1 MQPRMRA
8 VWRQGP
14 VRGIFKCLR
23 APWAWSLCPR
33 HPEDTVA
40 FPIEIQWKLCWVMS
54 IRSALA
60 HPGASLCSKPTSV
73 QLHAVNNSLFP
84 PVFIHK
90 GRVSPWRLK
99 SDWGMEILT
108 GTSSM
113 SLTSHKQ
120 EQCKTPT
127 LIHIFNW
134 GRLSYLIVLWH
145 FDYPC
150 FPLYSLTYLDVSF
163 QSLSPSFS
171 LYILKC
177 WCFLKFL
184 SFLFSFYFTQL
195 LETELIHSHDINYD

>member
-1 MQPRMRA
+1 MKVIPSHESPKGKHLPPNLYWRWREKMRKWEKLWGWIRRWLDLIRLMQPRMRA
-8 VWRQGP
+8 VWGQGP
-14 VRGIFKCLR
+14 VRDIFKCLR
-23 APWAWSLCPR
+23 AHWAWSLCPR

-40 FPIEIQWKLCWVMS
+40 FPIEIQWELGWVMS

-84 PVFIHK
+84 PVFIHR

-113 SLTSHKQ
+113 STTSHKQ

-127 LIHIFNW
+127 LWQN
-134 GRLSYLIVLWH
+134 
-145 FDYPC
+145 
-150 FPLYSLTYLDVSF
+150 
-163 QSLSPSFS
+163 
-171 LYILKC
+171 
-177 WCFLKFL
+177 
-184 SFLFSFYFTQL
+184 
-195 LETELIHSHDINYD
+195 